1 MKLKIF
7 EINKI
12 EKKSDIIEERINSFL
27 NGKLFKFA
35 TQSEGIVNSKIY
47 ISVFY
52 EEGKTNNTKA
62 KCFKSCNA
70 SDIEKMANS
79 FFKEEKN
86 IMKWAVQTST
96 KSNIFSIIFYEEIIK
111 NNNKPNNSVP
121 DQNNNESGMINDNKE
136 KDENKG

>member
-12 EKKSDIIEERINSFL
+12 EKKSDIIEEKINSFL
-27 NGKLFKFA
+27 NGKTFKFA

-52 EEGKTNNTKA
+52 EEGKQSNTKA

-70 SDIEKMANS
+70 SDVEKLANE
-79 FFKEEKN
+79 FFKNDEI

-96 KSNIFSIIFYEEIIK
+96 KSNIFSIIFYDLK
-111 NNNKPNNSVP
+111 AV
-121 DQNNNESGMINDNKE
+121 NEK
-136 KDENKG
+136 KDEDKR